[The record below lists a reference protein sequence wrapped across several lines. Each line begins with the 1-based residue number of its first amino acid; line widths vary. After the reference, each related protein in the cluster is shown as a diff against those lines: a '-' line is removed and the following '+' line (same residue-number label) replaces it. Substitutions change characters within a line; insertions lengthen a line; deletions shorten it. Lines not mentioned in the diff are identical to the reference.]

1 MRRPK
6 TDQITHEQPL
16 MCEWEE
22 YCDWL
27 EAQVEALREASQYVL
42 EDVEHGPIGKTDL
55 CLTQLKARLQEQEDE
70 GV

>member
-1 MRRPK
+1 MSAY
-6 TDQITHEQPL
+6 
-16 MCEWEE
+16 EE
-22 YCDWL
+22 YQQMCAELDSL
-27 EAQVEALREASQYVL
+27 RAQVEALREASQYVL

>member
-27 EAQVEALREASQYVL
+27 EAQVEALRDNYAQAVMWLVKETGLDALAVRQHINNH
-42 EDVEHGPIGKTDL
+42 EE
-55 CLTQLKARLQEQEDE
+55 
-70 GV
+70 